1 MMSPSRVAEFVTR
14 RLGRYENPDGG
25 ELVPPTFNDQPE
37 IIMMK
42 SRVLAKVSCG
52 LSIAFL
58 ALAFTSGASMVRAQS
73 QSDVPSWMMV
83 DPISTAVKAAEDRI
97 TSLEAKVAS
106 VTEQLAA
113 RQSAERELCV
123 ADDAGA
129 RTCISKAQL
138 DRLLKMMQSA
148 AIEPPAQA
156 TSSVT
161 ALAEPAEA
169 APEVSAPET
178 KAAAVE
184 EKATEEK
191 IETTTATAVEAPRQA
206 EQAAVQSPEEDAM
219 PTGSIPAPE
228 SQGRAL
234 VSHPQ
239 VEVTTTSTEN

>member
-1 MMSPSRVAEFVTR
+1 
-14 RLGRYENPDGG
+14 
-25 ELVPPTFNDQPE
+25 
-37 IIMMK
+37 MMK
-42 SRVLAKVSCG
+42 SRLLAKVSRG
-52 LSIAFL
+52 LSVAFL

-73 QSDVPSWMMV
+73 QSDVPTWMMV
-83 DPISTAVKAAEDRI
+83 DPISTAVKAAEERI
-97 TSLEAKVAS
+97 ASLEAKVTS
-106 VTEQLAA
+106 LTEQLAA
-113 RQSAERELCV
+113 RQSMEHELCV

-138 DRLLKMMQSA
+138 DRLLKMMQAA
-148 AIEPPAQA
+148 AIELPAQA
-156 TSSVT
+156 TDSVT

-169 APEVSAPET
+169 APAVSAPET

-206 EQAAVQSPEEDAM
+206 EQAAVQTPEEDSI

-234 VSHPQ
+234 VSHPP
-239 VEVTTTSTEN
+239 VEVTAPPAEQ